1 MNREAHQQRVEG
13 RTVLGVERREEL
25 LLDLL
30 RDPAQPYELA
40 LAVGGEADDVAAP
53 VGRVAVP
60 LDQAPLLERV
70 EQADEL
76 AAVDAERVC
85 DRRLRLAVARAL
97 AAKPSRASRKP
108 LLSRSS
114 CATLVRPC
122 GSIWS
127 ASVVVITN

>member
-60 LDQAPLLERV
+60 LDQAALLERV

-85 DRRLRLAVARAL
+85 DRRLRLAVAL
-97 AAKPSRASRKP
+97 AEEGQYA
-108 LLSRSS
+108 
-114 CATLVRPC
+114 
-122 GSIWS
+122 
-127 ASVVVITN
+127 VVVGDRKSTRLNSSHVKR